1 MVAVWINLLLKY
13 KEVEYCENILS
24 EYILYNEQI
33 KDYLRVIEMGSLFR
47 NQCLLH
53 RFPFEVR
60 KKIYET
66 VVKRFCGGHLLE
78 CKTVAKRIFT

>member
-1 MVAVWINLLLKY
+1 MVAVWINLHLKY

-53 RFPFEVR
+53 IFPFEVR

-78 CKTVAKRIFT
+78 CKTVAKRIFP